1 MLGSLYA
8 WLKSRWLRTM
18 LNLVHRSML
27 ICCTTRNG
35 LDYFLRT
42 ELAKTTSYSSFWV
55 DWRLSCDRP
64 HECIIKLCLTAH
76 RITCLNFPMLRVQLG
91 RRITP
96 ASQYAWLSCSFL
108 CHTKVEGFDW
118 WSMWSH
124 FFIKLTQQQFCVR
137 VMRFKIREIFF
148 SLTFSAASSM
158 CAVCTIV
165 QLENKIWM
173 SLLVLYATRRMAN
186 VILIFLNHSTAGWF
200 FIRKNF
206 SWHCSKLQAARIFF
220 LIEWVFTVLF
230 SLYLFS

>member
-8 WLKSRWLRTM
+8 WLKSRWLRAM

-27 ICCTTRNG
+27 NCCTTRNG

-76 RITCLNFPMLRVQLG
+76 RITFLNFPMLRVQLG

-124 FFIKLTQQQFCVR
+124 FFIKLTQQQILCVCDAVQNQR
-137 VMRFKIREIFF
+137 NIFQPYIF
-148 SLTFSAASSM
+148 SSIFY
-158 CAVCTIV
+158 VCCV
-165 QLENKIWM
+165 HN
-173 SLLVLYATRRMAN
+173 SP
-186 VILIFLNHSTAGWF
+186 
-200 FIRKNF
+200 IRK
-206 SWHCSKLQAARIFF
+206 
-220 LIEWVFTVLF
+220 
-230 SLYLFS
+230 